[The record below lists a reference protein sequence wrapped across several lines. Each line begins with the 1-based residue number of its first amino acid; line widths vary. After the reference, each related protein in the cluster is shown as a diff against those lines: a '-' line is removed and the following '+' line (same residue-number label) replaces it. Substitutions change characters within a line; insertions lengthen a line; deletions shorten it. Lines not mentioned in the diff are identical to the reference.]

1 MDSMFPLI
9 PILLFVCLLLVG
21 LFAASEAALAAT
33 NRVRLRHLLRLQS
46 NDDQSAAGLLSTELS
61 NDAQSFIATVT
72 IAANIPLV
80 AAASLALWAGWETH
94 GPGVSSDPATAP
106 GPGVAL
112 AMTTGIA
119 LITVGLFQ
127 IAPRLLV
134 SAPGALERLWW
145 VRPARAL
152 VGVLRP
158 FVAAMLWFGRL
169 ILGPTG
175 LLEAAKNHNES
186 QSNDEEIRDLVEA
199 ADAGG
204 ALEATREL
212 IESIFTFGDTTLHE
226 IMIPRPDIVAL
237 SHDVKP
243 ATAMNT
249 FEETGLSRI
258 PLYEGSIDHV
268 VGILHIK
275 DVLSC
280 LAEGKTEFSPR
291 ELLRAPLYLPESQKI
306 DAALRSMRTQK
317 THLAIVIDEF
327 GGTAGLLTVE
337 DILEELVGDIADE
350 HDRREE
356 EPLVIL
362 DECTALA
369 DARLHTDDLE
379 ERWNLPL
386 PTGEYDT
393 VGGFM
398 IEKLG
403 RELHVGDRL
412 DLPETTLKVHSM
424 RGRRPRK
431 IMIIKRKAAEPDTR

>member
-1 MDSMFPLI
+1 MLPTL

-46 NDDQSAAGLLSTELS
+46 TDEGSAAGLLSSELS
-61 NDAQSFIATVT
+61 GDAQSFIATVT

-80 AAASLALWAGWETH
+80 AAASLALWASWHRYDTLGAL
-94 GPGVSSDPATAP
+94 VATGGLAL
-106 GPGVAL
+106 VAV
-112 AMTTGIA
+112 T
-119 LITVGLFQ
+119 LFQ

-145 VRPARAL
+145 VRPARLL
-152 VGVLRP
+152 VAVLRP
-158 FVAAMLWFGRL
+158 FVALMLAIGRL
-169 ILGPTG
+169 ILAPTG
-175 LLEAAKNHNES
+175 LLDVAKMQTGAQS
-186 QSNDEEIRDLVEA
+186 KSNDEEIRDLVEA

-204 ALEATREL
+204 ALEETREL
-212 IESIFTFGDTTLHE
+212 IESIFTFGDTRLHE
-226 IMIPRPDIVAL
+226 VMIPRPDIVAL
-237 SHDVKP
+237 PIDATP
-243 ATAMNT
+243 AQVMAIL
-249 FEETGLSRI
+249 EETGLSRL
-258 PLYEGSIDHV
+258 PLYEGSIDRV
-268 VGILHIK
+268 AGILHIK

-280 LAEGKTEFSPR
+280 LREGKREFSPR

-306 DAALRSMRTQK
+306 DGALTAMRAQK

-337 DILEELVGDIADE
+337 DILEELVGEIADE

-362 DECTALA
+362 DENTALV
-369 DARLHTDDLE
+369 DARFHTDDLE
-379 ERWNLPL
+379 ERWDLPL
-386 PTGEYDT
+386 PTGEFDT

-398 IEKLG
+398 LERLG
-403 RELHVGDRL
+403 RELKIGDRL
-412 DLPETTLKVHSM
+412 ELPNALLTVHSM

-431 IMIIKRKAAEPDTR
+431 IMIVRRDETESNTV

>member
-1 MDSMFPLI
+1 MIPLI
-9 PILLFVCLLLVG
+9 LLGCLLLIG

-46 NDDQSAAGLLSTELS
+46 SEEGSAAGLLSSQLS
-61 NDAQSFIATVT
+61 GDAQSFIATVT

-80 AAASLALWAGWETH
+80 AAAGLALFVGWDRLGH
-94 GPGVSSDPATAP
+94 AKALGLSI
-106 GPGVAL
+106 AL
-112 AMTTGIA
+112 AIVAVTF
-119 LITVGLFQ
+119 FQ

-134 SAPGALERLWW
+134 SAPGALEKLWW
-145 VRPARAL
+145 VRPARVL
-152 VGVLRP
+152 VGLLRP
-158 FVAAMLWFGRL
+158 FVALMLAVGRFL
-169 ILGPTG
+169 LSPTG
-175 LLEAAKNHNES
+175 LLEAAQAGGEA

-204 ALEATREL
+204 ALEESREL
-212 IESIFTFGDTTLHE
+212 IESIFTFGDTKLHE

-237 SHDVKP
+237 PV
-243 ATAMNT
+243 TASAAEVT
-249 FEETGLSRI
+249 SILEETGMSRL
-258 PLYEGSIDHV
+258 PLYEGSIDEV

-280 LAEGKTEFSPR
+280 LGQGNRDFSPR
-291 ELLRAPLYLPESQKI
+291 HLLREPLYLPESQKI
-306 DAALRSMRTQK
+306 DGALTAMRAQK

-337 DILEELVGDIADE
+337 DILEELVGEIADE

-362 DECTALA
+362 ADNTALV
-369 DARLHTDDLE
+369 DARFHTDDLE
-379 ERWNLPL
+379 KRWELPL
-386 PTGEYDT
+386 PTGEFDT

-398 IEKLG
+398 LEKLG
-403 RELHVGDRL
+403 RELNVGDRL
-412 DLPETTLKVHSM
+412 ELPNALLTVHSM

-431 IMIIKRKAAEPDTR
+431 IMVVKREEEVAD